1 MTLFLDTFKKNI
13 LNKILVFGLVYF
25 FLSCKSENKNDKD
38 NATYTNDSIQFYY
51 YASLDNKLSIAQ
63 KKQAI
68 NKSFLLAKANE
79 RDTLLSK
86 ILYQKGLL
94 HISLKEYD
102 SLLFYSNHF
111 IKTPNQFNLGKQ
123 YFLKAYY
130 FDEIALIPDSAFVNY
145 NHSKNQFQLIKN
157 KSWIGKALLHM
168 GLIQQNQSDFFG
180 SKETITEALQYLN
193 KEKDTNYI
201 VSSFN
206 GLATNHRK
214 LLNHEDAIKYYKKAL
229 AFSVNKADRIVI
241 NNNLS
246 ATYIDNK
253 NYSEALNLLTKIVK
267 DSLLREKPNEY
278 ARVLDNMSYAEWL
291 LGKNESKLKLLDAL
305 NIRIKNNDLRGQIAS
320 YTHLGEYYS
329 KNNQT
334 KAISYFDSV
343 IQLSKKLKNPKAEK
357 DAIKQ
362 LIQLDTDNLKL
373 KDRYIF
379 LQDSLYTQELKVKT
393 QFAKYKYDDKI
404 KQEDILRLQ
413 KEKAEEQLKTNKQQN
428 QKVLAIL
435 SLIVLFLITT
445 FIVYYLT
452 QRAKHLK
459 QQNKTAKLE
468 ATFETEAELSR
479 KLHDDFGGKLN
490 HTMLLVQN
498 NADKDKLLDSL
509 ESLYNQS
516 RNFSRVLNEVDTG
529 VNYKNELLQMLNN
542 FTSKEKKLILIGSKE
557 IEWDSINALTKI
569 TLYKVLRELMINMAK
584 HSNATIISLSFKKT
598 DTILQINYV
607 DNGVGASEKAMNTKN
622 GLRNT
627 EKRIKAIG
635 GTIIFETE
643 KEKGFK
649 AEIKTPN

>member
-13 LNKILVFGLVYF
+13 LNKILVFGLVF
-25 FLSCKSENKNDKD
+25 LFLSCKSENKNNKD

-51 YASLDNKLSIAQ
+51 YASLDNKLPIAQ

-68 NKSFLLAKANE
+68 NKSFLLAKANA

-111 IKTPNQFNLGKQ
+111 IKTPKQFNLGKQ

-253 NYSEALNLLTKIVK
+253 NYSEALNLLTEIVK

-278 ARVLDNMSYAEWL
+278 ARVLDNMAYAEWL

-305 NIRIKNNDLRGQIAS
+305 SIRIKNNDLRGQIAS
-320 YTHLGEYYS
+320 YTHLGELYS
-329 KNNQT
+329 NSSPK
-334 KAISYFDSV
+334 KAIIYLDSV
-343 IQLSKKLKNPKAEK
+343 FILAKKLKNSRAEK
-357 DAIKQ
+357 DALKQ
-362 LIQLDTDNLKL
+362 LMQLEPYNLKL
-373 KDRYIF
+373 KNRYVF
-379 LQDSLYTQELKVKT
+379 LQDSLYAQELKVKT
-393 QFAKYKYDDKI
+393 QFAKYKYDDKLT
-404 KQEDILRLQ
+404 QEANLRLEKENAEQ
-413 KEKAEEQLKTNKQQN
+413 KLEVTKQQN
-428 QKVLAIL
+428 KRKLTYAFGGF
-435 SLIVLFLITT
+435 LFLIFAFSTY
-445 FIVYYLT
+445 ILV
-452 QRAKHLK
+452 QRSKRLK
-459 QQNKTAKLE
+459 QKNKTAKLE
-468 ATFETEAELSR
+468 AIYETESELSR

-490 HTMLLVQN
+490 YAMLLVQN
-498 NADKDKLLDSL
+498 DADKLKLLDTL
-509 ESLYNQS
+509 DMLYNQS
-516 RNFSRVLNEVDTG
+516 RDFSREINDVDTG
-529 VNYKNELLQMLNN
+529 PNFKESLIGMMGNYCKN
-542 FTSKEKKLILIGSKE
+542 TKLIVSGSSDLNWSKL
-557 IEWDSINALTKI
+557 SSLSKKTLFKI
-569 TLYKVLRELMINMAK
+569 LQELMINMQK
-584 HSNATIISLSFKKT
+584 HSSASLVSVAFEQSKKT
-598 DTILQINYV
+598 LKV
-607 DNGVGASEKAMNTKN
+607 SFMDNGVGASKTDLNFKN
-622 GLRNT
+622 GLMNT
-627 EKRIKAIG
+627 EKRIEAIG
-635 GTIIFETE
+635 GTIIFESD
-643 KEKGFK
+643 KGRGFE
-649 AEIKTPN
+649 AQIEIPN